1 MDIKIVVNKL
11 FFINFI
17 IKFAKDNSMRLQIFT
32 KLWQVL
38 KFVKCSVMIAMS
50 YKSTT
55 CFFPTSSSLRKGRG
69 HTTCTSTYM

>member
-55 CFFPTSSSLRKGRG
+55 LRKGRG